1 MTKWVNKSYRILS
14 LQKSLN
20 SYMKLLLL
28 CVNYCIQLINTCFY
42 LLFYG
47 KIVNFPT
54 QKYAY
59 IYQKI
64 ITLPSNAIILTL
76 SKDNLQ

>member
-28 CVNYCIQLINTCFY
+28 CVNYCIQLLNTCFY

-54 QKYAY
+54 
-59 IYQKI
+59 
-64 ITLPSNAIILTL
+64 
-76 SKDNLQ
+76 